1 VADLKRRGRLQG
13 ENRDP
18 LLKTPEPPRE
28 EILKRPLPATEED
41 GATGI
46 RQTDRTSRDEA
57 KRKGPLGF
65 LQALGP
71 GLITGAADDDPS
83 GIGTYSQV
91 GSQFGYG
98 LLWTALFTLP
108 MMAAIQELCARIA
121 LQTGVG
127 LGTALR
133 RKFPTALVG
142 ACILGLVIANI
153 INLGADLAAV
163 AVGFELL
170 TRGLVK
176 EIYLIVPV
184 ALLVLGMQLFTT
196 YRVIFK
202 TFKWL
207 TLALFA
213 YVFAAVLAHPNVG
226 ELVLSTFIPHLEM
239 SPGFITALVAVL
251 GTTISPYLFFWQA
264 TSEVGELREQHR
276 LMQAFHSGVSR
287 AGLRRMRVDVLLGM
301 LFSQV
306 VPYFII
312 LAAAAGLH
320 AHGRTDVSSAQQA
333 AQALAPVAG
342 PFASTIFALGVIGT
356 GFLAVPILSGSAAY
370 AVKEFFNLRGDFDL
384 HPRVAP
390 FFYGVIAAATAV
402 GVAMNLVR
410 VDTIHALY
418 YASIASG
425 LAAPL
430 LLILILLLGADRK
443 LMKKATSRRL
453 SLFLVGLTTLVMT
466 VAAAALLVL
475 AVGSKI

>member
-1 VADLKRRGRLQG
+1 MAQVSRRDSRSRPADRRRPARGPRLAWL
-13 ENRDP
+13 RV
-18 LLKTPEPPRE
+18 
-28 EILKRPLPATEED
+28 
-41 GATGI
+41 
-46 RQTDRTSRDEA
+46 
-57 KRKGPLGF
+57 F
-65 LQALGP
+65 GP
-71 GLITGAADDDPS
+71 GLVTGASDNDPS
-83 GIGTYSQV
+83 GIGTFTQV

-98 LLWTALFTLP
+98 ALSLPLLTYP
-108 MMAAIQELCARIA
+108 MVAAVQELCARIG
-121 LQTGVG
+121 LETGRG
-127 LGTALR
+127 LARSLR
-133 RKFPTALVG
+133 LKYPAWLVG
-142 ACILGLVIANI
+142 ACVLALAVTNTIT
-153 INLGADLAAV
+153 LGADLGAIAA
-163 AVGFELL
+163 A
-170 TRGLVK
+170 
-176 EIYLIVPV
+176 
-184 ALLVLGMQLFTT
+184 LGMLAGN
-196 YRVIFK
+196 RVPALPVVVLAAMVIFVLQAAFSYARIASV
-202 TFKWL
+202 FKWL

-213 YVFAAVLAHPNVG
+213 YVAAGLLARPDLRTTLVSTFVPGVSFSADYLAAV
-226 ELVLSTFIPHLEM
+226 
-239 SPGFITALVAVL
+239 VAVL
-251 GTTISPYLFFWQA
+251 GTTIAPYLFFWQA

-443 LMKKATSRRL
+443 LMKKATSRSL